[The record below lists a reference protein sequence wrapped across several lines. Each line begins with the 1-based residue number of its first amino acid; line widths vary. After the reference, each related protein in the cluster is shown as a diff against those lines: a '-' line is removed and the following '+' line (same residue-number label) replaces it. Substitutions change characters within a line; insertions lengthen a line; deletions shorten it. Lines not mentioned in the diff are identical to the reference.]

1 MARVQTHLTELSG
14 LSYRLDGGIRETE
27 ELEMTP
33 NFWPKQLEGWICYAE
48 RWKVQEKQVWE
59 ARSGFWCCD
68 MLDMPEVS
76 NRYLGGGGIF
86 NYLF

>member
-48 RWKVQEKQVWE
+48 R
-59 ARSGFWCCD
+59 
-68 MLDMPEVS
+68 
-76 NRYLGGGGIF
+76 
-86 NYLF
+86 